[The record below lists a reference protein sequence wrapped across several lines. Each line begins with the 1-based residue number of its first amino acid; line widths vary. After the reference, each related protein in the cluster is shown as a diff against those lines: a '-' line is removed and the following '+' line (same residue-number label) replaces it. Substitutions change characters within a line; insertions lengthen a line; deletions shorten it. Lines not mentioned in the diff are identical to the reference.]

1 MLELSVA
8 LVIVLPLGLLAYTA
22 MHLLRLGLSPADLSE
37 AARKRL
43 AGLGLLL
50 LYVVVLASLA
60 TLGTGIYCLLRV
72 LKIA

>member
-22 MHLLRLGLSPADLSE
+22 ILLLRLGLTSGELSE
-37 AARKRL
+37 AARQRL
-43 AGLGLLL
+43 SGLGMLL

-60 TLGTGIYCLLRV
+60 TLGVGIYCLLRV